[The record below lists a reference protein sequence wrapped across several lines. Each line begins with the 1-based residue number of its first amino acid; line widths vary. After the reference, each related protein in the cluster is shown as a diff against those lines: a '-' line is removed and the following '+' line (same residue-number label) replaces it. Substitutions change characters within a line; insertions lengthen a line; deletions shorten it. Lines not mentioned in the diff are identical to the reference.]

1 MLPETR
7 ILWITILASAVV
19 LDFFVEYP
27 NKFHPVVFTGKLI
40 SFFDNHRFSNNK
52 VWEFVNGMLS
62 VLAVTAIWIVIMY
75 PIGFLPFYFKA
86 IIYIYILKS
95 TFSIGGLARA
105 IKKCISE
112 DDDVLRKNVSLIVSR
127 NVSDL
132 DRDHLLSAAFESGS
146 ENVVDS
152 VISPLF
158 YFMLF
163 GILGAL
169 VYRIINTADSM
180 IGYRISRYEYFGK
193 FAARADDVLNFI
205 PARFFAF
212 IVFLFSPERV
222 LRNLKKYRKLKINGM
237 YSMAS
242 MAGLFNVSI
251 EKIGYYTVKGER
263 FPITEDLRKL
273 VFYIYSISYLMVF
286 LVMIEVIAVG
296 PWWG

>member
-1 MLPETR
+1 MLPDNR
-7 ILWITILASAVV
+7 ILWITILASAVI

-27 NKFHPVVFTGKLI
+27 NKIHPVVFTGKLI
-40 SFFDNHRFSNNK
+40 SFFDNHRFSKNK
-52 VWEFVNGMLS
+52 VWEFINGMFSIL
-62 VLAVTAIWIVIMY
+62 VVTAIWIAIMY
-75 PIGFLPFYFKA
+75 SVGFLPFYVKA
-86 IIYIYILKS
+86 IIYVYILKS
-95 TFSIGGLARA
+95 TFSIGGLSRA

-112 DDDVLRKNVSLIVSR
+112 DDNVLRQNVSLIVSR

-146 ENVVDS
+146 ENIVDS
-152 VISPLF
+152 VVSPLF

-180 IGYRISRYEYFGK
+180 IGYRNSRYEYFGK

-212 IVFLFSPERV
+212 IVFLLSPRRV
-222 LRNLKKYRKLKINGM
+222 LKNLKKYRKLKINGM

-251 EKIGYYTVKGER
+251 EKIGYYMVEGER
-263 FPITEDLRKL
+263 FPRAEDLRKL

-286 LVMIEVIAVG
+286 LVTTEVIVFG